1 MSMHDP
7 ELNVGLIGS
16 GTVAERRAAAIRS
29 VPGLRLVAVAEIND
43 TFGEQGQAFARHHD
57 CTFVPAW
64 DALVT
69 REDLDLII
77 VATINE
83 LHLPL
88 GLAALQHGKHVLIE
102 KPLAR
107 TVQEGQALLAAAAR
121 HQRRLKTGF
130 NHRHHPW
137 VQHVAGW
144 LREGRLGEPLW
155 ARTLIGHAGRLD
167 RGRPHF
173 PDTWFLQRDKAGG
186 GALLDNGVHA
196 HDLVRWHLQ
205 REFADVVG
213 WTVVSPGMQV
223 EDNAGGV
230 FRTADGACLY
240 VHQSSWTHHGDYF
253 VLEYA
258 GTEGNLLIDY
268 GLGSATHIR
277 PVGGRE
283 RVYETIAFD
292 LKAPDRSWS
301 LELTE
306 FRDAIREGREPLG
319 NGHDGLEALAMAE
332 ALYCAS
338 RTARAVRLDDLR
350 HAGRAPAD
358 GDWPMGTA
366 QGGAECI
373 GAA

>member
-1 MSMHDP
+1 MSMQDLA
-7 ELNVGLIGS
+7 LNVGLIGS
-16 GTVAERRAAAIRS
+16 GAVAERRAAAIRS
-29 VPGLRLVAVAEIND
+29 VQGLRLIAVAETND
-43 TFGEQGQAFARHHD
+43 AFRGQGQAFAQRSA
-57 CTFVPAW
+57 CAFVASW
-64 DALVT
+64 EELVA

-107 TVQEGQALLAAAAR
+107 SVQEGHALLAAAAR

-137 VQHVAGW
+137 VQHVATW
-144 LREGRLGEPLW
+144 IREGRLGAPLW
-155 ARTLIGHAGRLD
+155 ARALIGHAGRLD

-173 PDTWFLQRDKAGG
+173 RDTWFLDLDKAGG
-186 GALLDNGVHA
+186 GTLLDNGVHA
-196 HDLVRWHLQ
+196 HDMVRWQLQ
-205 REFADVVG
+205 RDFADVVG

-230 FRTADGACLY
+230 FRTVDGACLY

-253 VLEYA
+253 VVEYA
-258 GTEGNLLIDY
+258 GTEGNLLLDY

-301 LELTE
+301 LELAE

-319 NGHDGLEALAMAE
+319 NG
-332 ALYCAS
+332 
-338 RTARAVRLDDLR
+338 
-350 HAGRAPAD
+350 
-358 GDWPMGTA
+358 
-366 QGGAECI
+366 
-373 GAA
+373 

>member
-1 MSMHDP
+1 MHRQES
-7 ELNVGLIGS
+7 ELNVGIIGS
-16 GTVAERRAAAIRS
+16 GAVAERRATAIKGLK
-29 VPGLRLVAVAEIND
+29 GLRLVAVAESSAA
-43 TFGEQGQAFARHHD
+43 FGEQGQVFARRYD
-57 CTFVPAW
+57 CKFVPAW

-69 REDLDLII
+69 CDELDVII

-83 LHLPL
+83 QHLPF
-88 GLAALQHGKHVLIE
+88 GLAALQHGKHVLLE

-107 TVQEGQALLAAAAR
+107 TVQEGQALLAAATH
-121 HQRRLKTGF
+121 HQRLLKTGF

-137 VQHVAGW
+137 VQHVTDW

-155 ARTLIGHAGRLD
+155 ARTLIGHAGRLG

-173 PDTWFLQRDKAGG
+173 QHTWFCERDKAGG
-186 GALLDNGVHA
+186 GTLLDNGIHG

-213 WTVVSPGMQV
+213 WTVISPGMQV

-230 FRTADGACLY
+230 FKTADGTCLY

-301 LELTE
+301 LELAE
-306 FRDAIREGREPLG
+306 FRDAILEGREPLG
-319 NGHDGLEALAMAE
+319 NGHDGLEALLMSE
-332 ALYCAS
+332 ALYGAA
-338 RTARAVRLDDLR
+338 RTARAVHLDDLR
-350 HAGRAPAD
+350 HA
-358 GDWPMGTA
+358 TL
-366 QGGAECI
+366 
-373 GAA
+373 